1 MHGWYWHFFSGFS
14 IMRGEGAMKKI
25 LFIIFSFTAAL
36 GLFAQT
42 GTALK
47 LSSLGL
53 FPFEASDG
61 AAETETA
68 ALVTRVVEELRSWG
82 TLTVLAGAEA
92 EKAEYTVKGRL
103 SRQGGQL
110 VLSAVT
116 YDAKQKELNSSKE
129 QAPGLNDFSARIFS
143 FCAQL
148 TENVPFPNY
157 LLGTWQSV
165 LEPAVPDESSPLVPG
180 DGPLVCIIE
189 FQTGQRVL
197 VKQFD
202 TYEQKGSQSLKYEAI
217 GTGTYS
223 YWGHARRNIG
233 GLTADATF
241 SLSVS
246 LEDAL
251 PKYGSLNASRM
262 GLAFDE
268 EKKTFEMGGA
278 GLPCGD
284 KPGGKSLSYDHFTK
298 IP

>member
-1 MHGWYWHFFSGFS
+1 MQGK
-14 IMRGEGAMKKI
+14 GAMKKVI
-25 LFIIFSFTAAL
+25 LSIFSFSVGL

-42 GTALK
+42 GATPR
-47 LSSLGL
+47 LSSLGIL
-53 FPFEASDG
+53 PFEAVSG
-61 AAETETA
+61 AAEADATA
-68 ALVTRVVEELRSWG
+68 LSARTVEELRSWG
-82 TLTVLAGAEA
+82 TLTILEGEAA
-92 EKAEYTVKGRL
+92 EKAEYTVKGRV

-116 YDAKQKELNSSKE
+116 YDASQKELNASRE
-129 QAPGLNDFSARIFS
+129 QAPGLNEFSARIFS

-165 LEPAVPDESSPLVPG
+165 LDAG

-189 FQTGQRVL
+189 FQAERKAL

-202 TYEQKGSQSLKYEAI
+202 TYEQRGAQSLMYQAI

-223 YWGHARRNIG
+223 YWGHARRDIG
-233 GLTADATF
+233 GLNADATF
-241 SLSVS
+241 SLSLS

-251 PKYGSLNASRM
+251 PKYGSLSLSRLE
-262 GLAFDE
+262 LAFDE
-268 EKKTFEMGGA
+268 GKNTFDVSGA

-284 KPGGKSLSYDHFTK
+284 KRGEPPLAYAHFTK
-298 IP
+298 IH